1 MRWNEF
7 ELNIRESFRGMRKD
21 DHSFDVTLAADDGF
35 QIQAHQIVY
44 LWEFFSLV
52 TYLGKLNIQ
61 VHSYT

>member
-1 MRWNEF
+1 
-7 ELNIRESFRGMRKD
+7 MRKD